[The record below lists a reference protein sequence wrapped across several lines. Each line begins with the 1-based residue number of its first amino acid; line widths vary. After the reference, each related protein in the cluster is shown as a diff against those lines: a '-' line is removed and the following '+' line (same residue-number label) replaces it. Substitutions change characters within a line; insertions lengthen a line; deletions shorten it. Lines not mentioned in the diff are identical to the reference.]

1 VSDTLSQSVAASQP
15 RASIHARSRGWSRW
29 FKWILLFFVLLWL
42 ADIGISLL
50 IRHTRLQRKITAR
63 LESAFGRPVQVG
75 SYDFSLWG
83 GPTLQAQSVT
93 FGEDPRFGNEYFLRA
108 ESLTVRLRWQGLMR
122 GHIQLGT
129 VSMERPSLNLVRNLD
144 GDWNLAEWLPKPAS
158 TLASS
163 AASSGAPSASQS
175 VRFSRIEVDSGRI
188 NFKRGDEKL
197 PFALVGVTGYIEPAG
212 PGRWNMDLEATPT
225 RAAVIVQQAGI
236 LHVSGH
242 MGGTSSRLRPAELDV
257 SWSDASVPDVLRLA
271 RNHDY
276 GVRGILTLILNAR
289 TEDREDGWAIQSRA
303 EFRQLHR
310 WDLALRPDNPAL
322 NVLANIHWNPMT
334 FGFEISDAAIEA
346 PHSHARASARI
357 AWETPAQASALKTP
371 PVSIDIASSLIDLN
385 DLLAWIRAFHS
396 DVAADISLRGF
407 ASVRGNISGWPL
419 QMNRAAVTID
429 GAELTGAHLR
439 VPAHLGNIQFRY
451 DGGIASLAP
460 VALSFGASASSLR
473 MEASAKPASADFPTF
488 HLFGN
493 LTQARDL
500 IATASAF
507 GWNISR
513 GWDLAGPVRCDL
525 RWQGAAFPWQTQP
538 TGFIDWG
545 GESGEMSLRTPFL
558 NQPIEDIRARSD
570 WKTDS
575 RHISLSSA
583 AAFGAH
589 WSGSFDRH
597 SSSGWQFALS
607 ADHLAAAEVDRWLNP
622 EWRESFLDR
631 MLPFLNARSSTN
643 AVTDNLHATGHMAI
657 DQFTLAPV
665 VVRRL
670 QGELK
675 VDGHHVEFVN
685 ARGQFYGGNIGASFD
700 ADFAAI
706 PSYRVNVAFSRID
719 LASLS
724 ADSPAFE
731 NIFAGAASGEL
742 ALRARGA
749 TKSDLLASLACKG
762 RARLNDVEFRN
773 LSLTDSLREGASR
786 PGVSSFHEAS
796 AAFTCGD
803 REIKFSELSSLT
815 PSGEINAMGAMDFAH
830 NLDFRLRVSSGAP
843 VERTSR
849 AADASSQPT
858 YHLSGPLSSPQ
869 LTRLSAHAP
878 QP

>member
-1 VSDTLSQSVAASQP
+1 MSDTLSQSVAASQP

-371 PVSIDIASSLIDLN
+371 PVSIDIAASLIDLN

-396 DVAADISLRGF
+396 DVAADISLE
-407 ASVRGNISGWPL
+407 N
-419 QMNRAAVTID
+419 
-429 GAELTGAHLR
+429 LT
-439 VPAHLGNIQFRY
+439 
-451 DGGIASLAP
+451 
-460 VALSFGASASSLR
+460 
-473 MEASAKPASADFPTF
+473 SAK
-488 HLFGN
+488 N
-493 LTQARDL
+493 
-500 IATASAF
+500 
-507 GWNISR
+507 
-513 GWDLAGPVRCDL
+513 
-525 RWQGAAFPWQTQP
+525 
-538 TGFIDWG
+538 
-545 GESGEMSLRTPFL
+545 E
-558 NQPIEDIRARSD
+558 
-570 WKTDS
+570 
-575 RHISLSSA
+575 
-583 AAFGAH
+583 
-589 WSGSFDRH
+589 
-597 SSSGWQFALS
+597 
-607 ADHLAAAEVDRWLNP
+607 
-622 EWRESFLDR
+622 
-631 MLPFLNARSSTN
+631 
-643 AVTDNLHATGHMAI
+643 
-657 DQFTLAPV
+657 
-665 VVRRL
+665 
-670 QGELK
+670 
-675 VDGHHVEFVN
+675 
-685 ARGQFYGGNIGASFD
+685 
-700 ADFAAI
+700 
-706 PSYRVNVAFSRID
+706 
-719 LASLS
+719 
-724 ADSPAFE
+724 
-731 NIFAGAASGEL
+731 
-742 ALRARGA
+742 
-749 TKSDLLASLACKG
+749 
-762 RARLNDVEFRN
+762 
-773 LSLTDSLREGASR
+773 
-786 PGVSSFHEAS
+786 
-796 AAFTCGD
+796 
-803 REIKFSELSSLT
+803 
-815 PSGEINAMGAMDFAH
+815 
-830 NLDFRLRVSSGAP
+830 
-843 VERTSR
+843 
-849 AADASSQPT
+849 
-858 YHLSGPLSSPQ
+858 
-869 LTRLSAHAP
+869 
-878 QP
+878 

>member
-29 FKWILLFFVLLWL
+29 FKWIFLFFVLLWL

-63 LESAFGRPVQVG
+63 LEFAFGRPVQVG

-144 GDWNLAEWLPKPAS
+144 GDWNLAEWLPKPSS

-163 AASSGAPSASQS
+163 AASSGAPSAAQS

-197 PFALVGVTGYIEPAG
+197 PFALVGVTGYVEPAG

-225 RAAVIVQQAGI
+225 RAAVIVQQAGT

-242 MGGTSSRLRPAELDV
+242 MGGTSSRLRPGELDV

-271 RNHDY
+271 RSHDY
-276 GVRGILTLILNAR
+276 GIRGILTLIMNAR

-357 AWETPAQASALKTP
+357 AWETPAQGSALKTP

-396 DVAADISLRGF
+396 DVAADVSLHGF
-407 ASVRGNISGWPL
+407 ASVRGNVSGWPL
-419 QMNRAAVTID
+419 QVNRAAVTID

-439 VPAHLGNIQFRY
+439 VPAHIGNIQFRY
-451 DGGIASLAP
+451 DGGSASLAP

-473 MEASAKPASADFPTF
+473 MEASAKSGSLEFPTF

-525 RWQGAAFPWQTQP
+525 RWQGAAFPWRTQP

-570 WKTDS
+570 WKPDS

-607 ADHLAAAEVDRWLNP
+607 ADHLTAAEVDRWLNP

-631 MLPFLNARSSTN
+631 MLPFLNTRSSTN
-643 AVTDNLHATGHMAI
+643 AVTDNLHATGHLAI
-657 DQFTLAPV
+657 EQFTLAPV

-675 VDGHHVEFVN
+675 VDGHHVEFTS

-719 LASLS
+719 LAALS

-731 NIFAGAASGEL
+731 NVFAGAASGEL

-762 RARLNDVEFRN
+762 KARVNDAEFRN
-773 LSLTDSLREGASR
+773 LSLTDSLREGAGR

-796 AAFTCGD
+796 AAFTCGE
-803 REIKFSELSSLT
+803 REIKFSELSLLI
-815 PSGEINAMGAMDFAH
+815 PSGEINAVGAMDFAH
-830 NLDFRLRVSSGAP
+830 NLEFRLRVSSGVP
-843 VERTSR
+843 LERPSR

>member
-1 VSDTLSQSVAASQP
+1 
-15 RASIHARSRGWSRW
+15 
-29 FKWILLFFVLLWL
+29 
-42 ADIGISLL
+42 
-50 IRHTRLQRKITAR
+50 
-63 LESAFGRPVQVG
+63 
-75 SYDFSLWG
+75 
-83 GPTLQAQSVT
+83 
-93 FGEDPRFGNEYFLRA
+93 
-108 ESLTVRLRWQGLMR
+108 M
-122 GHIQLGT
+122 
-129 VSMERPSLNLVRNLD
+129 
-144 GDWNLAEWLPKPAS
+144 
-158 TLASS
+158 
-163 AASSGAPSASQS
+163 
-175 VRFSRIEVDSGRI
+175 
-188 NFKRGDEKL
+188 
-197 PFALVGVTGYIEPAG
+197 
-212 PGRWNMDLEATPT
+212 
-225 RAAVIVQQAGI
+225 
-236 LHVSGH
+236 
-242 MGGTSSRLRPAELDV
+242 
-257 SWSDASVPDVLRLA
+257 
-271 RNHDY
+271 
-276 GVRGILTLILNAR
+276 NAR

-357 AWETPAQASALKTP
+357 AWETPAQGSALKTP

-396 DVAADISLRGF
+396 DVAADVSLHGF
-407 ASVRGNISGWPL
+407 ASVRGNVSGWPL
-419 QMNRAAVTID
+419 QVNRAAVTID

-439 VPAHLGNIQFRY
+439 VPAHIGNIQFRY
-451 DGGIASLAP
+451 DGGSASLAP

-473 MEASAKPASADFPTF
+473 MEASAKSGSLEFPTF

-525 RWQGAAFPWQTQP
+525 RWQGAAFPWRTQP

-570 WKTDS
+570 WKPDS

-607 ADHLAAAEVDRWLNP
+607 ADHLTAAEVDRWLNP

-631 MLPFLNARSSTN
+631 MLPFLNTRSSTN
-643 AVTDNLHATGHMAI
+643 AVTDNLHATGHLAI
-657 DQFTLAPV
+657 EQFTLAPV

-675 VDGHHVEFVN
+675 VDGHHVEFTS

-719 LASLS
+719 LAALS

-731 NIFAGAASGEL
+731 NVFAGAASGEL

-762 RARLNDVEFRN
+762 KARVNDAEFRN
-773 LSLTDSLREGASR
+773 LSLTDSLREGAGR

-796 AAFTCGD
+796 AAFTCGE
-803 REIKFSELSSLT
+803 REIKFSELSLLI
-815 PSGEINAMGAMDFAH
+815 PSGEINAVGAMDFAH
-830 NLDFRLRVSSGAP
+830 NLEFRLRVSSGVP
-843 VERTSR
+843 LERPSR

>member
-29 FKWILLFFVLLWL
+29 FKWIFLFFVLLWL

-63 LESAFGRPVQVG
+63 LEFAFGRPVQVG

-144 GDWNLAEWLPKPAS
+144 GDWNLAEWLPKPSS

-163 AASSGAPSASQS
+163 AASSGAPSAAQS

-197 PFALVGVTGYIEPAG
+197 PFALVGVTGYVEPAG

-225 RAAVIVQQAGI
+225 RAAVIVQQAGT

-271 RNHDY
+271 RSHDY
-276 GVRGILTLILNAR
+276 GIRGILTLIMNAR

-357 AWETPAQASALKTP
+357 AWETPAQGSALKTP

-396 DVAADISLRGF
+396 DVAADVSLHGF
-407 ASVRGNISGWPL
+407 ASVRGNVSGWPL
-419 QMNRAAVTID
+419 QVNRAAVTID

-439 VPAHLGNIQFRY
+439 VPAHIGNIQFRY
-451 DGGIASLAP
+451 DGGSASLAP

-473 MEASAKPASADFPTF
+473 MEASAKSASADFPTF

-525 RWQGAAFPWQTQP
+525 RWQGAAFPWRTQP

-570 WKTDS
+570 WKPDS

-607 ADHLAAAEVDRWLNP
+607 ADHLTAAEVDRWLNP

-631 MLPFLNARSSTN
+631 MLPFLNTRSSTN
-643 AVTDNLHATGHMAI
+643 AVTDNLHATGHLAI
-657 DQFTLAPV
+657 EQFTLAPV

-675 VDGHHVEFVN
+675 VDGHHVEFTS

-719 LASLS
+719 LAALS

-731 NIFAGAASGEL
+731 NVFAGAASGEL

-762 RARLNDVEFRN
+762 KARVNDAEFRN
-773 LSLTDSLREGASR
+773 LSLTDSLREGAGR

-796 AAFTCGD
+796 AAFTCGE
-803 REIKFSELSSLT
+803 REIKFSELSLLI
-815 PSGEINAMGAMDFAH
+815 PSGEINAVGAMDFAH
-830 NLDFRLRVSSGAP
+830 NLEFRLRVSSGVP
-843 VERTSR
+843 LERPSR

>member
-1 VSDTLSQSVAASQP
+1 MSDTLSQSVAASQP
-15 RASIHARSRGWSRW
+15 RASIHARPRGWSRW
-29 FKWILLFFVLLWL
+29 FKWILLFFVLLWF

-50 IRHTRLQRKITAR
+50 IRHTGLQRKITAR

-129 VSMERPSLNLVRNLD
+129 VSMERPSLNLVRNLE
-144 GDWNLAEWLPKPAS
+144 GDWNLAEWLPKPSS

-163 AASSGAPSASQS
+163 AASSGALSAAQS

-271 RNHDY
+271 RSHDY
-276 GVRGILTLILNAR
+276 GIRGILTLIMNAR

-357 AWETPAQASALKTP
+357 AWETPAQGSALKTP
-371 PVSIDIASSLIDLN
+371 PVSIDIASSLIDLD
-385 DLLAWIRAFHS
+385 DLLAWIRAFRS

-419 QMNRAAVTID
+419 RMNRAAVTID

-439 VPAHLGNIQFRY
+439 VPAHVGNIQFRY
-451 DGGIASLAP
+451 DGGSASLAP

-473 MEASAKPASADFPTF
+473 MEASAKPGSLEFPTF

-545 GESGEMSLRTPFL
+545 GESGEMSLRTP
-558 NQPIEDIRARSD
+558 
-570 WKTDS
+570 
-575 RHISLSSA
+575 
-583 AAFGAH
+583 
-589 WSGSFDRH
+589 
-597 SSSGWQFALS
+597 
-607 ADHLAAAEVDRWLNP
+607 
-622 EWRESFLDR
+622 
-631 MLPFLNARSSTN
+631 
-643 AVTDNLHATGHMAI
+643 
-657 DQFTLAPV
+657 
-665 VVRRL
+665 
-670 QGELK
+670 
-675 VDGHHVEFVN
+675 
-685 ARGQFYGGNIGASFD
+685 
-700 ADFAAI
+700 
-706 PSYRVNVAFSRID
+706 
-719 LASLS
+719 
-724 ADSPAFE
+724 
-731 NIFAGAASGEL
+731 
-742 ALRARGA
+742 
-749 TKSDLLASLACKG
+749 
-762 RARLNDVEFRN
+762 
-773 LSLTDSLREGASR
+773 
-786 PGVSSFHEAS
+786 
-796 AAFTCGD
+796 
-803 REIKFSELSSLT
+803 
-815 PSGEINAMGAMDFAH
+815 
-830 NLDFRLRVSSGAP
+830 
-843 VERTSR
+843 
-849 AADASSQPT
+849 
-858 YHLSGPLSSPQ
+858 
-869 LTRLSAHAP
+869 
-878 QP
+878 

>member
-29 FKWILLFFVLLWL
+29 FKWIFLFFVLLWL

-63 LESAFGRPVQVG
+63 LEFAFGRPVQVG

-163 AASSGAPSASQS
+163 AASTGAPSTAQS

-197 PFALVGVTGYIEPAG
+197 PFALVGVTGYVEPAG

-225 RAAVIVQQAGI
+225 RAAVIVQQAGT

-271 RNHDY
+271 RSHDY
-276 GVRGILTLILNAR
+276 GIRGILTLIMNAR

-357 AWETPAQASALKTP
+357 AWETPAQGSALKTP

-396 DVAADISLRGF
+396 DVAADVSLHGF
-407 ASVRGNISGWPL
+407 ASVRGNVSGWPL
-419 QMNRAAVTID
+419 QVNRAAVTID

-439 VPAHLGNIQFRY
+439 VPAHVGNIQFRY
-451 DGGIASLAP
+451 DGGNASLAP

-473 MEASAKPASADFPTF
+473 MEASAKSGSLEFPTF

-525 RWQGAAFPWQTQP
+525 RWQGAAFPWRTQP

-570 WKTDS
+570 WKPDS

-607 ADHLAAAEVDRWLNP
+607 ADHLTAAEVDRWLNP

-631 MLPFLNARSSTN
+631 MLPFLNTRSSTN
-643 AVTDNLHATGHMAI
+643 AVTDNLHATGHLAI
-657 DQFTLAPV
+657 EQFTLAPV

-675 VDGHHVEFVN
+675 VDGHHVEFTS

-719 LASLS
+719 LAALS

-731 NIFAGAASGEL
+731 NVFAGAASGEL

-762 RARLNDVEFRN
+762 KARVNDAEFRN
-773 LSLTDSLREGASR
+773 LSLTDSLREGAGR

-796 AAFTCGD
+796 AAFTCGE
-803 REIKFSELSSLT
+803 REIKFSELSLLI
-815 PSGEINAMGAMDFAH
+815 PSGEINAVGAMDFAH
-830 NLDFRLRVSSGAP
+830 NLEFRLRVSSGVP
-843 VERTSR
+843 LERPSR

>member
-15 RASIHARSRGWSRW
+15 RASIHARPRGWSRW
-29 FKWILLFFVLLWL
+29 FKWILLFFVLLWF

-50 IRHTRLQRKITAR
+50 IRHTGLQRKITAR
-63 LESAFGRPVQVG
+63 LESAFGRPVQVA

-129 VSMERPSLNLVRNLD
+129 VSMERPSLNLVRNLE
-144 GDWNLAEWLPKPAS
+144 GDWNLAEWLPKPSS

-163 AASSGAPSASQS
+163 AASSGALSAAQS

-271 RNHDY
+271 RSHDY
-276 GVRGILTLILNAR
+276 GIRGILTLIMNAR

-357 AWETPAQASALKTP
+357 AWETPAQGSALKTP

-396 DVAADISLRGF
+396 DVAADVSLHGF
-407 ASVRGNISGWPL
+407 ASVRGNVSGWPL
-419 QMNRAAVTID
+419 QVNRAAVTID

-439 VPAHLGNIQFRY
+439 VPAHIGNIQFRY
-451 DGGIASLAP
+451 DGGSASLAP

-473 MEASAKPASADFPTF
+473 MEASAKSGSLEFPTF

-525 RWQGAAFPWQTQP
+525 RWQGAAFPWRTQP

-570 WKTDS
+570 WKPDS

-607 ADHLAAAEVDRWLNP
+607 ADHLTAAEVDRWLNP

-631 MLPFLNARSSTN
+631 MLPFLNTRSSTN
-643 AVTDNLHATGHMAI
+643 AVTDNLHATGHLAI
-657 DQFTLAPV
+657 EQFTLAPV

-675 VDGHHVEFVN
+675 VDGHHVEFTS

-719 LASLS
+719 LAALS

-731 NIFAGAASGEL
+731 NVFAGAASGEL

-762 RARLNDVEFRN
+762 KARVNDAEFRN
-773 LSLTDSLREGASR
+773 LSLTDSLREGAGR

-796 AAFTCGD
+796 AAFTCGE
-803 REIKFSELSSLT
+803 REIKFSELSLLI
-815 PSGEINAMGAMDFAH
+815 PSGEINAVGAMDFAH
-830 NLDFRLRVSSGAP
+830 NLEFRLRVSSGVP
-843 VERTSR
+843 LERPSR